1 MSVALNEKAVYKLP
15 EEPSDRLEAHLD
27 NWTRWMKSDVLT
39 DGYRNRSTGF
49 IAGGYSAEFDDL
61 MDAADIRCAMAVDA
75 LIRSLEAPQQAA
87 IHHAYLHS
95 VFRFPRANFEA
106 LLERAKSALRMGM
119 DARGIY

>member
-1 MSVALNEKAVYKLP
+1 MSAAFNKKAVYKLP
-15 EEPSDRLEAHLD
+15 DEPADRLEAHLD

-49 IAGGYSAEFDDL
+49 IAGGYSAEFEDL

-87 IHHAYLHS
+87 IHHAYLRA
-95 VFRFPRANFEA
+95 VFRFPRASLEN
-106 LLERAKSALRMGM
+106 LLERAKAALRLGM